1 MALLLVFLY
10 FDALWSP
17 IYWLFSLIKRF
28 TPVTSELRTT
38 FRKPQKNFSQ
48 GLFGKNL
55 MSRVKS
61 STLFL
66 RASPRVSWV
75 WAGAG
80 ACRRSQ
86 VRFVAVRAGTTA
98 EGQES
103 RGQHDKKLSLA
114 F

>member
-1 MALLLVFLY
+1 MALLLVFSSC
-10 FDALWSP
+10 DALRSP

-38 FRKPQKNFSQ
+38 FQKAQKNFSQ
-48 GLFGKNL
+48 VLFGKNL
-55 MSRVKS
+55 MRPVKS
-61 STLFL
+61 STLFE

-75 WAGAG
+75 WAGEG
-80 ACRRSQ
+80 ACRKSQ

-98 EGQES
+98 EGQKT